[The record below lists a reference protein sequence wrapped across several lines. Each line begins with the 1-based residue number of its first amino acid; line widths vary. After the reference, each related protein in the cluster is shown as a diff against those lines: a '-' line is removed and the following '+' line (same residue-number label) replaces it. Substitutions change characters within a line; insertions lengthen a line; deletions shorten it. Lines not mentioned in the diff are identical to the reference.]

1 MGSDMRKF
9 FAIYKQILPI
19 FVIFFAYAFLP
30 GISSASGPLTE
41 SQTFHTV
48 TSGETLTRIARQYFP
63 LTEALNVQELV
74 ENIRQ
79 LNGLQ
84 GSFIRP
90 DQRLKIPLVRSSP
103 VRVSSVPKAHGF
115 EAKGVYVNRYS
126 ASCRKLTQLAD
137 QLIAAGGNTVIL
149 DAKDMSGK
157 LAFPSNVS
165 LAREIGAS
173 NEPVIEEPAKLFYY
187 LRKKGLHIVARIV
200 LFYDPILAAQKP
212 EFALRSPLSGAPLI
226 DHGKAAWVDPSVPAV
241 QDYNLEIAKE
251 LAKTGV
257 DEIQFDY
264 IRFPTKETAPSLA
277 HKGSTPQIPRHR
289 IITDFLAKARRELSP
304 YQVLLSIDV
313 FAIMAWLRPQD
324 LEMTGQKIE
333 DLARH
338 CDVLSPMVYP
348 SHFFG
353 SFQGIPHPGD
363 HPFFFVSETC
373 RRFSKYLEGTEVIL
387 RPWVQGFPLG
397 ARNYDDQYILEELGA
412 LTQSRAT
419 GWLFWSAGN
428 SYDDVWKALAKWN
441 QDIVDF

>member
-1 MGSDMRKF
+1 M
-9 FAIYKQILPI
+9 
-19 FVIFFAYAFLP
+19 
-30 GISSASGPLTE
+30 GPLTE
-41 SQTFHTV
+41 SQSFHTV
-48 TSGETLTRIARQYFP
+48 ASGETLTRIARQYFP

-74 ENIRQ
+74 ENIRE

-90 DQRLKIPLVRSSP
+90 DQRLRIPLVRSTP
-103 VRVSSVPKAHGF
+103 VQVSKVPKAPGF
-115 EAKGVYVNRYS
+115 AAKGIYVNRYS
-126 ASCRKLTQLAD
+126 ASCRKLAQLAD
-137 QLIAAGGNTVIL
+137 QLVAAGGNTVIL

-157 LAFPSNVS
+157 LAFPSKVP

-173 NEPVIEEPAKLFYY
+173 NEPVIEDPAKLFHY

-212 EFALRSPLSGAPLI
+212 EFALRSPLGEAPLI
-226 DHGKAAWVDPSVPAV
+226 EHGKVAWVDPALPAV

-264 IRFPTKETAPSLA
+264 IRFPTMEAAPSLA
-277 HKGSTPQIPRHR
+277 RNGSDPQIPRHR
-289 IITDFLAKARRELSP
+289 IITDFLAKARRELASHR
-304 YQVLLSIDV
+304 VLLSIDV

-324 LEMTGQKIE
+324 LQMTGQKIE

-338 CDVLSPMVYP
+338 CDVISPMVYP

-363 HPFFFVSETC
+363 HPFFFISETC
-373 RRFSKYLEGTEVIL
+373 RRFSRYLEGTEVVL
-387 RPWVQGFPLG
+387 RPWIQGFPLG
-397 ARNYDDQYILEELGA
+397 TRNYDDQYILEELGA
-412 LTQSRAT
+412 LTQSRTT

-441 QDIVDF
+441 QDILDF